1 MANKI
6 DQEIRFCTSKD
17 GVRIA
22 YAVVGS
28 GPPLVKVANWLS
40 HLEYDWNSPA
50 WGHWIREHSRNHTL
64 VRHDARGCGLS
75 DWDIKE
81 YSLNAWVDDL
91 EAVVDALELKH
102 FPLLGISQGGPIAI
116 AYTNRHPEKVSHL
129 ILYGTY
135 ARGLLRRNLPSA
147 EEEREV
153 LLKLVRVGWGKE
165 HSAFRQVFTS
175 LFLPEGTPDQM
186 NHFNE
191 LQRVS
196 STPENAARMI
206 DVFHCLDVTELTS
219 TLKTPTIVLH
229 AKGDLRIPFEE
240 GRLLA
245 SMIPGAKFVPLES
258 RNHVLL
264 ELEPAWKKYLE
275 QVRDFLGLPQMDFA
289 TTVATAFTSPASA
302 VTSGQKIGNYD
313 VLEKIGEGGMSVVF
327 KARDLTLERTV
338 ALKLLL
344 DSPGGSPQKRLRFLR
359 EAKSAAAMDHP
370 NICTIYEINETSAGH
385 PFISM
390 AYYQGETLREKIDRY
405 GQMPLTEI
413 LDYAIQTTK
422 GLAHA
427 HNFGVVHRDIKP
439 GNIFVTSQGTVKI
452 LDFGIAKMAEENFTQ
467 SGMLLGT
474 LAYMSPEQACGK
486 QVDVRSD
493 LFSLGVV
500 MFEMF
505 SGRPPFSG
513 ASQYALLSAIQN
525 IEPPSLKNL
534 RPDLPEPWTQLIAK
548 LLEKDP
554 ANRHQSSEE
563 LLQALHDLLS

>member
-1 MANKI
+1 
-6 DQEIRFCTSKD
+6 
-17 GVRIA
+17 
-22 YAVVGS
+22 
-28 GPPLVKVANWLS
+28 
-40 HLEYDWNSPA
+40 
-50 WGHWIREHSRNHTL
+50 
-64 VRHDARGCGLS
+64 
-75 DWDIKE
+75 
-81 YSLNAWVDDL
+81 
-91 EAVVDALELKH
+91 
-102 FPLLGISQGGPIAI
+102 
-116 AYTNRHPEKVSHL
+116 
-129 ILYGTY
+129 
-135 ARGLLRRNLPSA
+135 
-147 EEEREV
+147 
-153 LLKLVRVGWGKE
+153 
-165 HSAFRQVFTS
+165 
-175 LFLPEGTPDQM
+175 
-186 NHFNE
+186 
-191 LQRVS
+191 
-196 STPENAARMI
+196 
-206 DVFHCLDVTELTS
+206 
-219 TLKTPTIVLH
+219 
-229 AKGDLRIPFEE
+229 
-240 GRLLA
+240 
-245 SMIPGAKFVPLES
+245 
-258 RNHVLL
+258 
-264 ELEPAWKKYLE
+264 
-275 QVRDFLGLPQMDFA
+275 MDFA